1 MSEHG
6 GDTEKIAYFDCFS
19 GISGDMCLGAL
30 VDAGVSLKEM
40 EEGLKKLP
48 VTGYRLREK
57 KVARARLSAT
67 KVDVVV
73 SAEGSRKRSPVRW
86 GDIERIIGS
95 SSLSRGVKEKGR
107 VIFRTLFAA
116 EAKVHGEAAT
126 KVHLHELGAVD
137 CLVDV
142 FGTLIGLE
150 LLGIEKVFSSALNVG
165 GGLVRAAHGLLPV
178 PAPATAE
185 ILKGVPVYSSGI
197 AHELTTPTGAA
208 LIRSLSEHFGHMP
221 LFTPQRT
228 GMGAGNRQMEGFPNV
243 LRLFVGEMKEE
254 VSNERATVIE
264 TNIDDMNPQIYGY
277 LVDMLLSK
285 GALDVFL
292 TNVMMKKM
300 RPGIKLSVLCTPEKR
315 EALADIILRETTS
328 IGVRFYETSRVIMR
342 RELRSVRTK
351 YGTVRVKVAERD
363 GIRKSMPE
371 YEDCRKCS
379 GQTGVPLIEVIEEA
393 KGRGREEQR
402 TKEVKR
408 KKGDVPQ

>member
-1 MSEHG
+1 MNEHG

-30 VDAGVSLKEM
+30 VDAGVSLGEM

-48 VTGYRLREK
+48 VTGYHLRKK
-57 KVARARLSAT
+57 KVDRARLSAT

-73 SAEGSRKRSPVRW
+73 SAEASRKRAPVRW
-86 GDIERIIGS
+86 GNIERIINS
-95 SSLSRGVKEKGR
+95 SSLSEALKEKGR
-107 VIFRTLFAA
+107 IIFRKLFAA
-116 EAKVHGEAAT
+116 EARVHGEAAT

-150 LLGIEKVFSSALNVG
+150 LLGIERVFSSALNVG
-165 GGLVRAAHGLLPV
+165 SGFVQTEHGLLPV

-221 LFTPQRT
+221 LFTAQRT
-228 GMGAGNRQMEGFPNV
+228 GIGAGSGQVRGFPNV
-243 LRLFVGEMKEE
+243 LRLFVGEMKKEASDGR
-254 VSNERATVIE
+254 VTVIE
-264 TNIDDMNPQIYGY
+264 TNIDDMNPQIYDY
-277 LVDMLLSK
+277 LADMLLGK

-300 RPGIKLSVLCTPEKR
+300 RPGIKLSVLCTPDKR
-315 EALADIILRETTS
+315 ESLADVILRETTS
-328 IGVRFYETSRVIMR
+328 IGVRFYETSRLVMG

-351 YGTVRVKVAERD
+351 CGTIKVKVAEK
-363 GIRKSMPE
+363 GAVRKSMPE
-371 YEDCRKCS
+371 YEDCRKCA
-379 GQTGVPLIEVIEEA
+379 GQTGAPLIEVIEEVKDA
-393 KGRGREEQR
+393 FRKGRR
-402 TKEVKR
+402 R
-408 KKGDVPQ
+408 KK